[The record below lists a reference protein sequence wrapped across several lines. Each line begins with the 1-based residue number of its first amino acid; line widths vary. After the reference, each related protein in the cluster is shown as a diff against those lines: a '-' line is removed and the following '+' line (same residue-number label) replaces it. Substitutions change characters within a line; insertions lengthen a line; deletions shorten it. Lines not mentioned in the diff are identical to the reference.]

1 MKLFL
6 DIHDGVFKS
15 SDGGANLHLCG
26 VTVKRGYAVPV
37 SVAFL
42 GGEEMRGLVTFGL
55 YHKGSGVLLAYQEA
69 RADGGEVEMVV
80 DLDTEEVRKAAEW
93 KEGGSVAAVM
103 EVMIE
108 PDGQGVQMRSRSLNF
123 YLEPALIGNDHLPSH
138 VRPEWELMYEE
149 MTAAAEEVRASV
161 DKFGVRVGE
170 VRTGEPGSPAWA
182 EIVPGGKPGQYLMN
196 LTVPAGVQGPKG
208 ETGEVGPAGPQGP
221 KGDAGEAGPVGPQ
234 GPKGETGEIG
244 PAGPQGPKGETG
256 EAGPVGPQGP
266 KGETGEPGPVGP
278 QGPKGEAGEIGP
290 AGPQGETG
298 EAGPVGPQGPKGE
311 AGEIGP
317 AGPQGPK
324 GETGEAGPVGPQ
336 GPKGEAGEAGP
347 VGPQGP
353 KGDAGE
359 AGPVGPQGP
368 KGETGEAGPV
378 GPQGPKGEAGEIG
391 PAGPQGPKGDA
402 GETGPVG
409 PQGPKGE
416 PGEPGLQG
424 PEGDPWKKTV
434 RFEDL
439 ASDGASEW
447 GIYGWCSAIAT
458 AALEENKPVHVA
470 VPVDFCGGLF
480 VQLGVSS
487 IQSAS
492 GQVCFRGVVS
502 GGTFSGGLTV
512 KGVTEASDHVMVL
525 KDYQIAAIKG
535 GYIWTD
541 SIIYP
546 DFNFDGDFKDSAS
559 AVKFFYKEL
568 NLRDVYGKM
577 PNVNEITAMCA
588 LSSVRSWNIDLP
600 NVVQGGEHSIAGAV
614 FRRCQKLESYTGQL
628 PMLKMAAT
636 RVVSGRGM
644 FEECTSLKTWSVNLP
659 SLEDGLRMFYGCT
672 SLALFE
678 PSLDKLNSGDYMFY
692 GTGFVSFN
700 VRLPLLEVG
709 KAMFAVCLSLET
721 FDSNLPL
728 CVDGTDMFNGCKKL
742 VNFNSSLPSL
752 KNGKNMFR
760 NCGLEAVT
768 INEIL
773 SSLPTNP
780 SGTHDNND
788 YVITFTGCPGASTC
802 NAIIGTDKGW
812 IVEV

>member
-1 MKLFL
+1 M
-6 DIHDGVFKS
+6 
-15 SDGGANLHLCG
+15 
-26 VTVKRGYAVPV
+26 
-37 SVAFL
+37 
-42 GGEEMRGLVTFGL
+42 
-55 YHKGSGVLLAYQEA
+55 
-69 RADGGEVEMVV
+69 
-80 DLDTEEVRKAAEW
+80 
-93 KEGGSVAAVM
+93 
-103 EVMIE
+103 
-108 PDGQGVQMRSRSLNF
+108 
-123 YLEPALIGNDHLPSH
+123 
-138 VRPEWELMYEE
+138 
-149 MTAAAEEVRASV
+149 
-161 DKFGVRVGE
+161 
-170 VRTGEPGSPAWA
+170 
-182 EIVPGGKPGQYLMN
+182 
-196 LTVPAGVQGPKG
+196 
-208 ETGEVGPAGPQGP
+208 
-221 KGDAGEAGPVGPQ
+221 
-234 GPKGETGEIG
+234 
-244 PAGPQGPKGETG
+244 
-256 EAGPVGPQGP
+256 
-266 KGETGEPGPVGP
+266 
-278 QGPKGEAGEIGP
+278 
-290 AGPQGETG
+290 
-298 EAGPVGPQGPKGE
+298 
-311 AGEIGP
+311 
-317 AGPQGPK
+317 
-324 GETGEAGPVGPQ
+324 
-336 GPKGEAGEAGP
+336 
-347 VGPQGP
+347 
-353 KGDAGE
+353 
-359 AGPVGPQGP
+359 
-368 KGETGEAGPV
+368 
-378 GPQGPKGEAGEIG
+378 
-391 PAGPQGPKGDA
+391 
-402 GETGPVG
+402 
-409 PQGPKGE
+409 
-416 PGEPGLQG
+416 QG

>member
-234 GPKGETGEIG
+234 GPKGETGE
-244 PAGPQGPKGETG
+244 
-256 EAGPVGPQGP
+256 
-266 KGETGEPGPVGP
+266 
-278 QGPKGEAGEIGP
+278 
-290 AGPQGETG
+290 
-298 EAGPVGPQGPKGE
+298 AGPVGPQGPKGE

-336 GPKGEAGEAGP
+336 GPKGE
-347 VGPQGP
+347 
-353 KGDAGE
+353 
-359 AGPVGPQGP
+359 
-368 KGETGEAGPV
+368 TGEPGPV

>member
-221 KGDAGEAGPVGPQ
+221 KGDAGEAGPVGSQ

-266 KGETGEPGPVGP
+266 KGETGEP
-278 QGPKGEAGEIGP
+278 
-290 AGPQGETG
+290 
-298 EAGPVGPQGPKGE
+298 
-311 AGEIGP
+311 
-317 AGPQGPK
+317 
-324 GETGEAGPVGPQ
+324 
-336 GPKGEAGEAGP
+336 
-347 VGPQGP
+347 
-353 KGDAGE
+353 
-359 AGPVGPQGP
+359 
-368 KGETGEAGPV
+368 GPV

>member
-266 KGETGEPGPVGP
+266 KGETGEP
-278 QGPKGEAGEIGP
+278 
-290 AGPQGETG
+290 
-298 EAGPVGPQGPKGE
+298 
-311 AGEIGP
+311 
-317 AGPQGPK
+317 
-324 GETGEAGPVGPQ
+324 
-336 GPKGEAGEAGP
+336 
-347 VGPQGP
+347 
-353 KGDAGE
+353 
-359 AGPVGPQGP
+359 
-368 KGETGEAGPV
+368 GPV

>member
-208 ETGEVGPAGPQGP
+208 ETGEVGPA
-221 KGDAGEAGPVGPQ
+221 
-234 GPKGETGEIG
+234 
-244 PAGPQGPKGETG
+244 
-256 EAGPVGPQGP
+256 
-266 KGETGEPGPVGP
+266 
-278 QGPKGEAGEIGP
+278 
-290 AGPQGETG
+290 
-298 EAGPVGPQGPKGE
+298 
-311 AGEIGP
+311 
-317 AGPQGPK
+317 
-324 GETGEAGPVGPQ
+324 
-336 GPKGEAGEAGP
+336 
-347 VGPQGP
+347 GPQGP